1 MFKLRQTKNFQKE
14 IIKLGKRRK
23 NIILEKLSLLS
34 VGNWD
39 VLDIKKLR
47 GSDESYRIRSGDY
60 RILFEKRK
68 TEKEIVLISVKHRK
82 EIYR

>member
-14 IIKLGKRRK
+14 IIKLEKRRK